1 VVSPR
6 GKVSLT
12 VRDPSFEHSTRKI
25 HLAFLRKEYAALTRG
40 VLEILG
46 IRDLVALDDVEKS
59 T

>member
-1 VVSPR
+1 
-6 GKVSLT
+6 VSLT